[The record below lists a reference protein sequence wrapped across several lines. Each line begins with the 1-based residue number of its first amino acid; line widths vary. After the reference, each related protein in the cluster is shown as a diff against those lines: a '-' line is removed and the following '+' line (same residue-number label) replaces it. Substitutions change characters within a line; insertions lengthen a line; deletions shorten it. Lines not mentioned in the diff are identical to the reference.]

1 MGRQTGAVTFTG
13 RFGNMVG
20 YISDGQNLV
29 RTPGGQTKSQIMSN
43 PRTKANVD
51 EFGLLQ
57 AAVGTLRLGLMR
69 AIAKTR
75 NSKLQAQLTSK
86 LSTIRN
92 TSPQAKGERTVA
104 EGTNFGVLQDFRISK
119 RALASRFAL
128 SFNATWNKAGSSADL
143 AVLDINPS
151 SDIFPPTAAAK
162 FSYSFIAAEVDL
174 VENRILQS
182 GIAVHID
189 KQDVLS
195 TTPIAGAV
203 VQVPLANSANSHI
216 VGAQLIEFFD
226 ANDQPLGIQD
236 NAAIISLAAKNV

>member
-20 YISDGQNLV
+20 YISDGENLV

-57 AAVGTLRLGLMR
+57 ASVGTIRLGLMR

-75 NSKLQAQLTSK
+75 NSKLQGQLTSK

-92 TSPQAKGERTVA
+92 TSTQPKGERTVA
-104 EGTNFGVLQDFRISK
+104 EGTNFGSLQDFRISK
-119 RALASRFAL
+119 RAMASRFAL
-128 SFNATWNKAGSSADL
+128 SFNANWNKATSSAEL
-143 AVLDINPS
+143 AVLDINPA
-151 SDIFPPTAAAK
+151 SDVFPPSSAAK

-174 VENRILQS
+174 IENRIIQS
-182 GIAVHID
+182 GMAVHID
-189 KQDVLS
+189 KQDV
-195 TTPIAGAV
+195 TAITPIAGV
-203 VQVPLANSANSHI
+203 VIQIPLSNTANTHI
-216 VGAQLIEFFD
+216 IGAQLIEFFD
-226 ANDQPLGIQD
+226 DNDAPLGIQD
-236 NAAIISLAAKNV
+236 NASIISLATKNV